1 MLRSRGACWPTPSF
15 GRACMLK
22 WRRYPYAWKRPQ
34 YRVLWNRTN
43 VKHWYSVFLVS
54 IRQSAHSL
62 PSRRNQ
68 EFLMAM
74 PIEYGRLI
82 VAMSAATAAGRVKW
96 TASIDEYSVKL
107 PDALIT
113 LRSGIELP
121 LQQAFVEFALRDAN
135 GTLIDAWS
143 VDHYDPDFKI
153 KAHPTFQ
160 TSSVRSRRSSITP
173 PPSATPATQQ
183 LLLPAATARSPVSAP
198 RR

>member
-1 MLRSRGACWPTPSF
+1 
-15 GRACMLK
+15 
-22 WRRYPYAWKRPQ
+22 
-34 YRVLWNRTN
+34 
-43 VKHWYSVFLVS
+43 
-54 IRQSAHSL
+54 
-62 PSRRNQ
+62 
-68 EFLMAM
+68 MAM

-153 KAHPTFQ
+153 MNMLVVGAKRSASDLSNKLSALTEIFNNAASIGDTSDATTTPTGRYG
-160 TSSVRSRRSSITP
+160 T
-173 PPSATPATQQ
+173 
-183 LLLPAATARSPVSAP
+183 
-198 RR
+198 